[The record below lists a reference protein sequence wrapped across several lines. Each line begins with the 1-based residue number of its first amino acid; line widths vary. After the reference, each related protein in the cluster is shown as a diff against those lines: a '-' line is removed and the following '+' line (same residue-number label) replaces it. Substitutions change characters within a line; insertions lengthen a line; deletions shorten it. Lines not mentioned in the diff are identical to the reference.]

1 MARPTYDVIFC
12 DQLLADRTAQA
23 ERAVQAAV
31 DAKNEVRRIKNKLYI
46 CWSGIQCDISVH

>member
-1 MARPTYDVIFC
+1 MVTSWPTYDVIFC

-31 DAKNEVRRIKNKLYI
+31 DAKNEVRNIQNTHVYI
-46 CWSGIQCDISVH
+46 SWSSGI